1 MCILTERQF
10 GLHNRMGKHLEF
22 YILVVWCLLLISAT
36 SLIVHSLYNHPTIP
50 VETQMK
56 KVRFDDNKN
65 QYFQIP
71 SRQYAYIDYL

>member
-1 MCILTERQF
+1 
-10 GLHNRMGKHLEF
+10 MGKHLEF
-22 YILVVWCLLLISAT
+22 YILVLWSLLLIGAT
-36 SLIVHSLYNHPTIP
+36 SLIVQYVYNSSNVPHEKHI
-50 VETQMK
+50 K

>member
-1 MCILTERQF
+1 
-10 GLHNRMGKHLEF
+10 MGKHLEF
-22 YILVVWCLLLISAT
+22 YMLVLWCLLLIGAT
-36 SLIVHSLYNHPTIP
+36 SFIVQCLYNHPNIP
-50 VETQMK
+50 FEKQMK